1 MTTAADAPKAVA
13 RPSGGAVAAL
23 LCRLTIAITAE
34 EGLRSLS
41 YPPRGSSPHCL
52 WLCPGR
58 PPLPHRRSRWLPW
71 PPGPPLLSVLLHLYS
86 AAPERS
92 RPGLLAA
99 APAVRLVLPPQ
110 RHGVA

>member
-1 MTTAADAPKAVA
+1 MTTAAGAPKALA
-13 RPSGGAVAAL
+13 HPSGGAVAAL
-23 LCRLTIAITAE
+23 LCHLTNAITAE
-34 EGLRSLS
+34 GGLRSLS
-41 YPPRGSSPHCL
+41 YPLRGWSPHYW

-58 PPLPHRRSRWLPW
+58 PPLRRHRRRWPW